1 MGVCHS
7 ESTTENKKESSPVSS
22 SSESSLSEIELFN
35 IGAIK
40 YKTVCFVNDE
50 IRIRALYNEEI
61 SKQKI
66 ITSYMIKPRHKQAKQ
81 SHQFN
86 DIKALSEK

>member
-50 IRIRALYNEEI
+50 IRAIYNEEI
-61 SKQKI
+61 NKQKI

>member
-40 YKTVCFVNDE
+40 YKTVFFVNDE
-50 IRIRALYNEEI
+50 IRAIYNEEI
-61 SKQKI
+61 NKQKI
-66 ITSYMIKPRHKQAKQ
+66 ITSYMIKPRHEQAKQ

-86 DIKALSEK
+86 DIQALSEK